1 MAQPFDPSRL
11 ELRGDPVAV
20 AGQVRNIAGLALL
33 SVSRT
38 GALAYGAGE
47 GVMSLVWRERN
58 GRQSQTPLR

>member
-20 AGQVRNIAGLALL
+20 AGQVRNIAGLSLL

-38 GALAYGAGE
+38 GALAY
-47 GVMSLVWRERN
+47 VW
-58 GRQSQTPLR
+58 GRGRCYEPGMA